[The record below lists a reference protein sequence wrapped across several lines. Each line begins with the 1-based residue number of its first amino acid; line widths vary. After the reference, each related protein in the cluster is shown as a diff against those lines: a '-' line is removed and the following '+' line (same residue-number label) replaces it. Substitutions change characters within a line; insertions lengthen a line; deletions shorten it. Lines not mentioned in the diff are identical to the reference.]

1 MFKGGPMPT
10 ISQVIDTVIA
20 SLQHQ
25 QSREQAQ
32 VIVLVA
38 RYTAQF
44 MAGRRFDRITAN
56 LIELAAEDK
65 SSLIQLHRQMFL
77 ALIETIPTVEQTRE
91 EIAEY
96 VNKHNLNWNS
106 ALSEAEFKDY
116 LSTPEIINYRQQL
129 KTQRSK

>member
-1 MFKGGPMPT
+1 MPT